1 MGGQGGTVFP
11 KVSTA
16 MLTVPPK
23 FKLRRDWAGSCL
35 VRSHKEYIPSYN
47 YFEAVIVTFQFPLY
61 SMAICGVRRTQ
72 APSLKH
78 LKTLKSVILG
88 NFHWIHTLYI
98 HHVCIYDTC
107 IQTHIHTCIIHKY
120 TCIHVCMHSYIHTWI
135 HTYKQAPSH
144 LIIP

>member
-1 MGGQGGTVFP
+1 MYDIHAHLHTCIHIYIYSDVNNGGTRRDCLPQSFDWGDSNVDC
-11 KVSTA
+11 
-16 MLTVPPK
+16 PPK

-61 SMAICGVRRTQ
+61 SMVICGVRRTR

-88 NFHWIHTLYI
+88 NFH
-98 HHVCIYDTC
+98 
-107 IQTHIHTCIIHKY
+107 
-120 TCIHVCMHSYIHTWI
+120 
-135 HTYKQAPSH
+135 
-144 LIIP
+144 